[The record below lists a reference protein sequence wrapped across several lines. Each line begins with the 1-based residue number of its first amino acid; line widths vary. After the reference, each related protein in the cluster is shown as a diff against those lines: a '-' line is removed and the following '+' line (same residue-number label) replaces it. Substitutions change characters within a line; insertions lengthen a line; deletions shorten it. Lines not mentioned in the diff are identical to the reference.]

1 MNLGLLI
8 PVIVLTPCAA
18 FGLYLLPRMWAERGP
33 GPAPTTRRPRR
44 WSFRAARQE
53 GYARSL
59 PASVFALTAL
69 VLAMAAEVVNQA
81 SGGTLSAVAGRIA
94 LWAFIAFGTLTL
106 LAMSVVLFN
115 VPKILVPP
123 VSRDEPGAVAL
134 WWRSRRNG

>member
-8 PVIVLTPCAA
+8 PVIILAPCAV
-18 FGLYLLPRMWAERGP
+18 FGLSLLPRMWAERGQ
-33 GPAPTTRRPRR
+33 GPAPATRRR

-59 PASVFALTAL
+59 PAGILALTAL

-81 SGGTLSAVAGRIA
+81 SAGTLSAVFGRIA
-94 LWAFIAFGTLTL
+94 LWAFIAFVALTL
-106 LAMSVVLFN
+106 LAVSVVLFN

-123 VSRDEPGAVAL
+123 VSRDEPGAVTL
-134 WWRSRRNG
+134 WWRSRRSG